1 MPLPLNASRKLLL
14 STLATAALSCQFAS
28 AEPAL
33 SSGNSFTGKLTTD
46 TEIELNLPLGSYIAG
61 TLSINSSA
69 GNAKAD
75 LLVPSGPSKPMRQL
89 LESVEH
95 QGQFRFVTTESPQ
108 PLRIQNMTHATDPEA
123 SPQIDYR
130 LTLTRQVPPEE
141 QIPLQPEYLSHGVS
155 QLADAIKAGDSID
168 TLWQS
173 LTQQGTPLIE
183 PTDQPDSRVMT
194 FLYRGA
200 KNNVRIF
207 GAPSNDHDP
216 MARLLDSDIW
226 FKSYIVP
233 DDTRLAY
240 QLAPDIPEFAGNPR
254 ERRVAITATAQADPL
269 NRFPWPASAAD
280 ASPYNYD
287 SSIDLRKLNRSQ
299 QNKESAPRRGL
310 LSEHQFSS
318 GILGNRRN
326 VWIYRSEHFNPRDP
340 DSRLLILFD
349 GKEYTRKIDVPRIID
364 NLVEQGTL
372 HSIATVFIDNP
383 SREARA
389 LELPANPQFADFMAD
404 ELLPWAEHTLN
415 MDAQPEHTILA
426 GSSYGGL
433 AAATVALRHPTLFA
447 NVLSMSGS
455 FWWSAPGTAAENS
468 EYVALQV
475 ATTPSQPIRFF
486 LSAGVFET
494 ARDGVGI
501 LETNRHLR
509 DVLTA
514 KGYPVEYREYSG
526 GHDYFI
532 WQEILADG
540 LRALAAYP

>member
-1 MPLPLNASRKLLL
+1 MPLPLNAPRKLLL
-14 STLATAALSCQFAS
+14 STLATAALSCQLTS

-33 SSGNSFTGKLTTD
+33 SSADSFTGKLTTT
-46 TEIELNLPLGSYIAG
+46 TEIELDLPLGSYIAG
-61 TLSINSSA
+61 TISINSSA
-69 GNAKAD
+69 SNAKAD
-75 LLVPSGPSKPMRQL
+75 LLIPSGPGKPMRQL

-95 QGQFRFVTTESPQ
+95 QGQFRFVTAESPQ
-108 PLRIQNMTHATDPEA
+108 PLRIHNTTQASDAEV

-130 LTLTRQVPPEE
+130 LSITRQVPPEE
-141 QIPLQPEYLSHGVS
+141 QIPPQPEYLSPEVNK
-155 QLADAIKAGDSID
+155 LAHAIKSGDSID
-168 TLWQS
+168 TIWQS
-173 LTQQGTPLIE
+173 LAKQGTPLIE

-200 KNNVRIF
+200 KSNVRIF
-207 GAPSNDHDP
+207 GAPPNDHDP
-216 MARLLDSDIW
+216 MSRLLDSDIW

-240 QLAPDIPEFAGNPR
+240 QLAPDIPEFAGKPW

-269 NRFPWPASAAD
+269 NRYPWPASAAT

-287 SSIDLRKLNRSQ
+287 SSIDLRKLNTPP
-299 QNKESAPRRGL
+299 QNEESAPRQGQ
-310 LSEHQFSS
+310 LSEHQLSS
-318 GILGNRRN
+318 EILGNRRN
-326 VWIYRSEHFNPRDP
+326 LWIYRSEHFDPKDP
-340 DSRLLILFD
+340 DSQLLILFD

-372 HSIATVFIDNP
+372 HSIAAVFIDNP

-389 LELPANPQFADFMAD
+389 QELPANPKFADFMAD

-415 MDAQPEHTILA
+415 MDARPEQTILA

-433 AAATVALRHPTLFA
+433 AATTVALSHPQLFA

-455 FWWSAPGTAAENS
+455 FWWSAPGTPAENS

-514 KGYPVEYREYSG
+514 REYPVEYREYSG

-540 LRALAAYP
+540 LTALAAYP